1 MSGPQANHGTSTRDL
16 VVLFAGLYSI
26 EGLCALSGLTRQP
39 FDHYG
44 KDIAG
49 WSAAH
54 LASMHALLAL
64 PWAVKPIYGAL
75 SDNAPLFGSRRRS
88 YLVAANGLAALAC
101 LVLWLAFSPVG
112 VVICL
117 LLLSL
122 GMAASSAVA
131 GGVLVESGQ
140 RYGNANQL
148 VTQQWLWYGLS
159 NLAARLGG
167 GTLAGRFPAPDGL
180 RTAALILVIPLVC
193 VIVLVWA
200 LTPDPPRSEPPRD
213 ARAMVSEMGA
223 LVRSRQLLLVAAFL
237 FCFTYNPGLQT
248 PLYFHLTNGLGFTQD
263 VVGTLGAAA
272 ASGSIVG
279 VLACRALAKRLSL
292 RTMFYVCVALGV
304 ATTLANFALVD
315 RILALAV
322 YFSVGVS
329 GVFALVMA
337 GTLAAEVCPGG
348 QEGLCFAA
356 MLSVE
361 NAASI
366 ASDASGSYMFDAFF
380 HRQLGPLI
388 VVSAAVT
395 ACSALLIRLLP
406 EGPGGAADSRRGATP

>member
-1 MSGPQANHGTSTRDL
+1 MSRPQANDSDPARNL
-16 VVLFAGLYSI
+16 VFLFAGLFTI

-39 FDHYG
+39 FDHFG
-44 KDIAG
+44 KDVAG
-49 WSAAH
+49 WSATH

-75 SDNAPLFGSRRRS
+75 SDNVPLFGSRRRS
-88 YLVAANGLAALAC
+88 YLVVGIGLAASAC
-101 LVLWLAFSPVG
+101 LVLWLLFSQAG

-117 LLLSL
+117 FLLSL
-122 GMAASSAVA
+122 GMALSSAVA

-167 GTLAGRFPAPDGL
+167 GYLAGKLAPVDGL
-180 RTAALILVIPLVC
+180 QTAALILVVPLVC
-193 VIVLVWA
+193 VIALVWT
-200 LTPDPPRSEPPRD
+200 LTPDPPRAERPKEL
-213 ARAMVSEMGA
+213 RAILGEMSA
-223 LVRSRQLLLVAAFL
+223 LVTSRQLLLVAAFL

-248 PLYFHLTNGLGFTQD
+248 PLYFHLTNGLGFSQD
-263 VVGTLGAAA
+263 FVGKLGAAG

-279 VLACRALAKRLSL
+279 VLICRALAKRLRL
-292 RTMFYVCVALGV
+292 RTMFYICVGLGV
-304 ATTLANFALVD
+304 MTTLANFALVD
-315 RILALAV
+315 RTLALVV
-322 YFSVGVS
+322 YFSAGVS
-329 GVFALVMA
+329 AVFALVMA

-356 MLSVE
+356 MLSIE

-366 ASDASGSYMFDAFF
+366 ASDASGSYMFDAVF
-380 HRQLGPLI
+380 HKQLGPLI
-388 VVSAAVT
+388 VVSAAFT
-395 ACSALLIRLLP
+395 ACSAVLIWLLP
-406 EGPGGAADSRRGATP
+406 ERSGERRV